1 MFLQE
6 VLMSFSIL
14 LIIITGGLG
23 IAIGAAIGFYWR
35 VAIDRKFK
43 EDREAEMQREGERIV
58 KEAKSEAE
66 LQKKTAILEA
76 KDEWFKAKAEF
87 EREANK
93 TKENIRQEQQRSKEM
108 DMELRRRED
117 VISKRESEFA
127 ARENFLNSKEKT
139 LRTKDN
145 ELSRLIALENEKLEK
160 ISHMT
165 LEEAKKM
172 LLENLESQVRYECA
186 QMIKELKDQAKNDAD
201 RESKEIILQAIQR
214 CAADTTVESTVSVV
228 HLPSDEMKGRII
240 GREGRN
246 IRSFEE
252 ATGIDVI
259 VDDTPEAVI
268 LSGFD
273 PIRREVARL
282 ALEKLISDG
291 RIHPGRIEELIK
303 KSEKELEKIMKDA
316 AEEVIFELDI
326 HGLKPKL
333 VEMLGRLKY
342 RTSYGQNV
350 LQHSKEVAM
359 LAGLMATELGLD
371 PKVAIRAGLLHDVGK
386 AIDRETEG
394 THSKLG
400 ADLASKNGEN
410 DIISNAIAAHHED
423 VPPISMYPI
432 LIQAADTISSTRP
445 GVRRETLTNY
455 INRLTKLEEIADSF
469 RGVQKSFV
477 IQAGREIR
485 VMVEPEALTDAQSQ
499 ELAGQVA
506 QKIQEEMEYPGQIKV
521 TIIRESRFTEY
532 AK

>member
-1 MFLQE
+1 MGVPLI
-6 VLMSFSIL
+6 SIL
-14 LIIITGGLG
+14 VGAVCAVAGIIIGQYGRSLTDKKYKD
-23 IAIGAAIGFYWR
+23 AREQEA
-35 VAIDRKFK
+35 RKN
-43 EDREAEMQREGERIV
+43 AELLL
-58 KEAKSEAE
+58 KEARQEAE

-76 KDEWFKAKAEF
+76 KDEWFKAKTEF
-87 EREANK
+87 DRDASR
-93 TKENIRQEQQRSKEM
+93 TRDAIRQEQQRVKEQ
-108 DMELRRRED
+108 DNELKRREEL
-117 VISKRESEFA
+117 IAKRETEFT
-127 ARENFLNSKEKT
+127 ARESFLNSKEKT

-145 ELSRLIALENEKLEK
+145 ELSRLISQENEKLEK

-165 LEEAKKM
+165 QEEAKKRLM
-172 LLENLESQVRYECA
+172 ENLESQVRYECA
-186 QMIKELKDQAKNDAD
+186 QMIKELKDAAKNEAE
-201 RESKEIILQAIQR
+201 RESKEIIVQAIQR

-228 HLPSDEMKGRII
+228 HLPNDEMKGRII

-273 PIRREVARL
+273 PIKREVARM
-282 ALEKLISDG
+282 ALEKLITDG

-303 KSEKELEKIMKDA
+303 KSEKELDKLMKEA
-316 AEEVIFELDI
+316 AEEIIFELDV

-333 VEMLGRLKY
+333 VDMLGRLKY

-350 LQHSKEVAM
+350 LQHSKEVAV
-359 LAGLMATELGLD
+359 LAGLMASELGLD
-371 PKVAIRAGLLHDVGK
+371 PKIAIRAGLLHDIGK
-386 AIDRETEG
+386 SIDRETEG
-394 THSKLG
+394 THSELG
-400 ADLASKNGEN
+400 ADLAAKNGEN
-410 DIISNAIAAHHED
+410 EIICNAIAAHHED
-423 VPPISMYPI
+423 VPPISVYPV

-469 RGVQKSFV
+469 RGVSKSYI

-485 VMVEPEALTDAQSQ
+485 CMVEPEVVNDAQAE
-499 ELAGQVA
+499 ELAGQIA
-506 QKIQEEMEYPGQIKV
+506 LKIQDEMEYPGQIKV
-521 TIIRESRFTEY
+521 TIIRESRFTEL

>member
-1 MFLQE
+1 MH
-6 VLMSFSIL
+6 VDVVY
-14 LIIITGGLG
+14 IIIGLVVSI
-23 IAIGAAIGFYWR
+23 IALYVGFLFR
-35 VAIDRKFK
+35 SITDRTYK
-43 EDREAEMQREGERIV
+43 EKVVKQAQEESSRIV
-58 KEAKSEAE
+58 RESQKEAE

-76 KDEWFKAKAEF
+76 KDEWFRAKTEF
-87 EREANK
+87 EKEAAKTRE
-93 TKENIRQEQQRSKEM
+93 TMRQEQQRLK
-108 DMELRRRED
+108 DYDQELKRRDET
-117 VISKRESEFA
+117 ITKRESEFT
-127 ARENFLNSKEKT
+127 ARESFLNSKEKT

-145 ELSRLIALENEKLEK
+145 ELSKLISQENEKLEK
-160 ISHMT
+160 MSHMT
-165 LEEAKKM
+165 QEEAKKILM
-172 LLENLESQVRYECA
+172 SNLEGQVRYECA
-186 QMIKELKDQAKNDAD
+186 QMIKEMKDNAKASA
-201 RESKEIILQAIQR
+201 ETEAKEIVIQAIQR
-214 CAADTTVESTVSVV
+214 CAADATVESTVSVV

-252 ATGIDVI
+252 ATGVDVI

-273 PIRREVARL
+273 PIRREVARM

-303 KSEKELEKIMKDA
+303 KSEKELEKKMKEA
-316 AEEVIFELDI
+316 AEECIFELDI

-350 LQHSKEVAM
+350 LQHSKEVAL

-371 PKVAIRAGLLHDVGK
+371 SKIALRAGLLHDIGK
-386 AIDRETEG
+386 AVDRETEG
-394 THSKLG
+394 THSELG
-400 ADLASKNGEN
+400 AEMASKNGEN
-410 DIISNAIAAHHED
+410 EIVSNAIAAHHED
-423 VPPISMYPI
+423 VAPISIYPI

-455 INRLTKLEEIADSF
+455 VNRLTNLEEIADSF
-469 RGVQKSFV
+469 RGVSKTYV

-485 VMVEPEALTDAQSQ
+485 CIVEPETVSDAQSE
-499 ELAGQVA
+499 ELARQIS
-506 QKIQEEMEYPGQIKV
+506 QRIQDEMEYPGQIKV
-521 TIIRESRFTEY
+521 TVIRESRFTEF

>member
-1 MFLQE
+1 MAELQ
-6 VLMSFSIL
+6 
-14 LIIITGGLG
+14 
-23 IAIGAAIGFYWR
+23 
-35 VAIDRKFK
+35 K
-43 EDREAEMQREGERIV
+43 ESDRIV
-58 KEAKSEAE
+58 KETKKEAE

-76 KDEWFKAKAEF
+76 KDEWFKAKTEF
-87 EREANK
+87 EKEAAK
-93 TKENIRQEQQRSKEM
+93 QKDNIRQEQTRLKEF
-108 DMELRRRED
+108 ELDLKRRD
-117 VISKRESEFA
+117 DLIKKRESEFT
-127 ARENFLNSKEKT
+127 ARESFLNSKEKT

-145 ELSRLIALENEKLEK
+145 ELSRLIAQENEKLEK

-165 LEEAKKM
+165 QDEAKKV
-172 LLENLESQVRYECA
+172 LLENLESQVRYENA
-186 QMIKELKDQAKNDAD
+186 QMIKEMKDQAKADAE
-201 RESKEIILQAIQR
+201 RESKEIILQCIQR

-228 HLPSDEMKGRII
+228 HLPNDEMKGRII

-282 ALEKLISDG
+282 ALEKLITDG

-303 KSEKELEKIMKDA
+303 KSEKELEKQMKEA

-326 HGLKPKL
+326 HGLKQKI
-333 VEMLGRLKY
+333 VVMLGRLKY

-350 LQHSKEVAM
+350 LKHCKEVAI
-359 LAGLMATELGLD
+359 LAGLMAAELGLD
-371 PKVAIRAGLLHDVGK
+371 PKTAIRAGLLHDIGK

-394 THSKLG
+394 THSELG
-400 ADLASKNGEN
+400 ADMALKNNEN
-410 DIISNAIAAHHED
+410 EIICNAIGAHHED
-423 VPPISMYPI
+423 IPPISVYPI

-445 GVRRETLTNY
+445 GVRRETLSNY

-469 RGVQKSFV
+469 RGVSKAYV

-485 VMVEPEALTDAQSQ
+485 CMVEPDAINDAQAE
-499 ELAGQVA
+499 ELAGQIA
-506 QKIQEEMEYPGQIKV
+506 LKIQDEMEYPGQIKV

>member
-1 MFLQE
+1 MGAAL
-6 VLMSFSIL
+6 IY
-14 LIIITGGLG
+14 IIIGVISIAVGFAGGL
-23 IAIGAAIGFYWR
+23 YWR
-35 VAIDRKFK
+35 LVIDKKYKQDK
-43 EDREAEMQREGERIV
+43 ELELQKEAERIV
-58 KEAKSEAE
+58 KEAKKEAE

-76 KDEWFKAKAEF
+76 KDEWFKAKTEF
-87 EREANK
+87 EKDAAK
-93 TKENIRQEQQRSKEM
+93 TRDTIRQEQQRLKEL
-108 DMELRRRED
+108 ELDLKRRED
-117 VISKRESEFA
+117 LIEKRESEFT
-127 ARENFLNSKEKT
+127 ARESFLNTKEKT

-145 ELSRLIALENEKLEK
+145 ELTRLIAQENEKLEK

-165 LEEAKKM
+165 QDEAKKM
-172 LLENLESQVRYECA
+172 LLENLENQVRYECA
-186 QMIKELKDQAKNDAD
+186 QMIKEIKDQAKADAE
-201 RESKEIILQAIQR
+201 RESKEIIIQSIQR

-228 HLPSDEMKGRII
+228 HLPNDEMKGRII

-273 PIRREVARL
+273 PIRREIARL
-282 ALEKLISDG
+282 ALEKLITDG

-303 KSEKELEKIMKDA
+303 KSEKELEKIMKEA
-316 AEEVIFELDI
+316 AEEVIFELDV

-333 VEMLGRLKY
+333 IEMLGRLKY

-350 LQHSKEVAM
+350 LQHSKEVAI
-359 LAGLMATELGLD
+359 LAGLMASELGLD
-371 PKVAIRAGLLHDVGK
+371 PKVAVRAGLLHDIGK

-394 THSKLG
+394 THSELG
-400 ADLASKNGEN
+400 ADLASKNNEN
-410 DIISNAIAAHHED
+410 EIICNAIAAHHED
-423 VPPISMYPI
+423 VPPISVYPI

-469 RGVQKSFV
+469 RGVSKSYV

-485 VMVEPEALTDAQSQ
+485 CMVEPESINDAQA
-499 ELAGQVA
+499 EEMAGQIA
-506 QKIQEEMEYPGQIKV
+506 LKIQDEMEYPGQIKV
-521 TIIRESRFTEY
+521 TIIRESRYTEY